1 MDRITLENFRCF
13 HKKQTA
19 RLAPLT
25 LLVGENSTGKTSLM
39 AMIRILWDTIYS
51 RKGYDFNEEPF
62 DLGTF
67 KDIAYHHSNGEQ
79 AKYFQAG
86 IKEKNNK
93 YSIQFEKRG
102 ITPIVKR
109 TEIVK
114 DSISLIKDLDL
125 DIYTAIISTSNG
137 SWKYQ
142 KKMRNDDT
150 LEELS
155 PLRVMTYP
163 SKSESSQ
170 SESLQKDFTPL
181 EGSPIITIEDWNRI
195 HMLDRPAFSPL
206 LRTRKRPY
214 ACAPVRSRPSRTYDP
229 YRLNLEPEG
238 DHIPVY
244 LASISLRDRD
254 QWKQIKQAI
263 EQFGKQSG
271 ILDRINIKHL
281 GDENEPFKIMVR
293 KGGKG
298 KTGPWRNLKDVGYGV
313 SQILPLLTDIFRD
326 DDFGIYL
333 LQQPEVH
340 LHPVAQA
347 ALATLFCQHVNKNK
361 QFIIETHSDY
371 IIDRVRM
378 EVRDGL
384 IEPDNVSVLYFE
396 RVGLDVKIYSLRY
409 DKEGNVV
416 GAPPGYGKF
425 FMEEVDRSIGL

>member
-1 MDRITLENFRCF
+1 
-13 HKKQTA
+13 
-19 RLAPLT
+19 
-25 LLVGENSTGKTSLM
+25 
-39 AMIRILWDTIYS
+39 MIRILWDTIYS
-51 RKGYDFNEEPF
+51 RKGYNFNEEPF

-67 KDIAYHHSNGEQ
+67 KDIAYHRSNGEQ
-79 AKYFQAG
+79 AEYFQAG
-86 IKEKNNK
+86 VKEKNNK
-93 YSIQFEKRG
+93 YSVQFEKRET
-102 ITPIVKR
+102 IPILKR
-109 TEIVK
+109 TEIAQ
-114 DSISLIKDLDL
+114 SNISLIKNLSSKM
-125 DIYTAIISTSNG
+125 YTAIISTPNG

-150 LEELS
+150 LEELP
-155 PLRVMTYP
+155 PLRFMTYP
-163 SKSESSQ
+163 SKSES
-170 SESLQKDFTPL
+170 LQNDFTPL
-181 EGSPIITIEDWNRI
+181 EGSPVITTEDWNEIRL
-195 HMLDRPAFSPL
+195 LDRPAFSPL
-206 LRTRKRPY
+206 LRTHNKRPY
-214 ACAPVRSRPSRTYDP
+214 ACAPVRSKPRRTYDP

-313 SQILPLLTDIFRD
+313 SQIIPLLTDIFRD

-340 LHPVAQA
+340 LHPIAQA
-347 ALATLFCQHVNKNK
+347 ALATLFCQHATQNK

-384 IEPDNVSVLYFE
+384 IEPDNVSLLYFE
-396 RVGLDVKIYSLRY
+396 REGFDVKIHSLKY
-409 DKEGNVV
+409 DKAGNVLD
-416 GAPPGYGKF
+416 APPSYGRF
-425 FMEEVDRSIGL
+425 FMEEVDRAIGL